1 MKVREREKETIKSYF
16 FAVSDNAHT
25 LNNNNLM

>member
-1 MKVREREKETIKSYF
+1 MKVREKETIKSYF